1 VAGLLGK
8 GLFRKGPEVR
18 YSDLHCHILPG
29 LDDGAA
35 DDKAA
40 TNMARMAWESGA
52 RRLFATPH
60 YMPGVY
66 APSPETIASS
76 VKSLREKIAAEG
88 LRLEIIEGSEVSLT
102 ERLAKDYQEGLIVTL
117 GESDFVLVELP
128 AFSLPTH
135 AADEF
140 FALRLAGAGVILAH
154 PERNSEIRRDPAIL
168 REMVDTGLYLQVNA
182 GSLVGEYGREVQ
194 RFARRLVQEGLAHF
208 LGSDAH
214 SGTHRDLVRGG
225 PDVYSAMCEV
235 FPSREE
241 RFRFVGAVE
250 ERVDDL
256 LNGRLK

>member
-1 VAGLLGK
+1 MAGLLGK
-8 GLFRKGPEVR
+8 GLFRKGSEVR

-88 LRLEIIEGSEVSLT
+88 LGLEIIEGSEVSLT

-128 AFSLPTH
+128 SYSLPTH

-154 PERNSEIRRDPAIL
+154 PERNSEIRSDPAIL
-168 REMVDTGLYLQVNA
+168 REMVDSGLYLQVNA
-182 GSLVGEYGREVQ
+182 GSLVGEYGKEVQ
-194 RFARRLVQEGLAHF
+194 RFARKLVQEGFAHF

-214 SGTHRDLVRGG
+214 SGTHRDLLRGG
-225 PDVYSAMCEV
+225 PDVYAAVCEV
-235 FPSREE
+235 FPSRAE
-241 RFRFVGAVE
+241 RSRFVGAVE

-256 LNGRLK
+256 LAGRLR